1 MKKEKQTEEVEEKYT
16 FLQKLL
22 YLFIIPLLFTL
33 VIVLGYLTYE
43 GRNIFEVAQSFLP
56 SNKEV
61 TVTEEKKEEEA
72 EEKEKEDTSSP
83 SSSSQD
89 VIFLERQ
96 ISDKEREITKLVAK
110 LDEANSRIED
120 LEKQQ
125 QEVRASTKELAK
137 LYEGMSTK
145 KAAQIIMELEQ
156 EMALLLLNEL
166 STSKTSSILGQ
177 MEPEQAARFTELLA
191 DNE

>member
-43 GRNIFEVAQSFLP
+43 GKNIFEVAQSFLP
-56 SNKEV
+56 AKEEV
-61 TVTEEKKEEEA
+61 ITTEEDKEEE
-72 EEKEKEDTSSP
+72 EG
-83 SSSSQD
+83 SSSTQNDNTNSSQE
-89 VIFLERQ
+89 IILLERQ
-96 ISDKEREITKLVAK
+96 VSDKEREITKLVAS
-110 LDEANSRIED
+110 LEEANSKIED

-125 QEVRASTKELAK
+125 QDIRSSTKELAK
-137 LYEGMSTK
+137 LYEGMSTN
-145 KAAQIIMELEQ
+145 KAAQIIIELDED
-156 EMALLLLNEL
+156 MALLILNEL

-177 MEPEQAARFTELLA
+177 LEPEQAARFTELLLA
-191 DNE
+191 DKE

>member
-43 GRNIFEVAQSFLP
+43 GKNIFEVAQSFLP
-56 SNKEV
+56 AKEEV
-61 TVTEEKKEEEA
+61 ISTEEDKEEE
-72 EEKEKEDTSSP
+72 EG
-83 SSSSQD
+83 SSSTQNDNTNSSQE
-89 VIFLERQ
+89 IILLERQ
-96 ISDKEREITKLVAK
+96 VSDKEREITKLVAS
-110 LDEANSRIED
+110 LEEANSKIED

-125 QEVRASTKELAK
+125 QDIRSSTKELAK
-137 LYEGMSTK
+137 LYEGMSTN
-145 KAAQIIMELEQ
+145 KAAQIIIELDED
-156 EMALLLLNEL
+156 MALLILNEL

-177 MEPEQAARFTELLA
+177 LEPEQAARFTELLA
-191 DNE
+191 DKE

>member
-61 TVTEEKKEEEA
+61 EVAVTEEKKEEE
-72 EEKEKEDTSSP
+72 EKEDTSSP

-89 VIFLERQ
+89 VILLERQ

>member
-43 GRNIFEVAQSFLP
+43 GKNIFEVAQSFLP
-56 SNKEV
+56 AKEEV
-61 TVTEEKKEEEA
+61 ITTEEDKEEE
-72 EEKEKEDTSSP
+72 EG
-83 SSSSQD
+83 SSSTQNDNTNSSQE
-89 VIFLERQ
+89 IILLERQ
-96 ISDKEREITKLVAK
+96 VSDKEREITKLVAS
-110 LDEANSRIED
+110 LEEANSKIED

-125 QEVRASTKELAK
+125 QDIRSSTKELAK
-137 LYEGMSTK
+137 LYEGMSTN
-145 KAAQIIMELEQ
+145 KAAQIIIELDED
-156 EMALLLLNEL
+156 MALLILNEL

-177 MEPEQAARFTELLA
+177 LEPEQAARFTELLA
-191 DNE
+191 DKE

>member
-1 MKKEKQTEEVEEKYT
+1 MKKEKQTEEVEEKYS

-43 GRNIFEVAQSFLP
+43 GKNIFEVAQSFLP
-56 SNKEV
+56 ANEKV
-61 TVTEEKKEEEA
+61 TTTEEKKEE
-72 EEKEKEDTSSP
+72 KEV
-83 SSSSQD
+83 SSSQPKD
-89 VIFLERQ
+89 SQKSSQEIILLERQ
-96 ISDKEREITKLVAK
+96 VSEKEREITKLIAN
-110 LDEANSRIED
+110 LEEANSRIVD

-125 QEVRASTKELAK
+125 QEIKSSTKELAK

-145 KAAQIIMELEQ
+145 KAAQIMMELDED
-156 EMALLLLNEL
+156 MALLILNEL

-177 MEPEQAARFTELLA
+177 LEPQQAARFTELLA

>member
-1 MKKEKQTEEVEEKYT
+1 MKKEKQTEEVEEKYS

-43 GRNIFEVAQSFLP
+43 GKNIFEVAQSFLP
-56 SNKEV
+56 ADEKM
-61 TVTEEKKEEEA
+61 TTTEEKKEE
-72 EEKEKEDTSSP
+72 KEV
-83 SSSSQD
+83 SSSQQTD
-89 VIFLERQ
+89 NQNSSQEIILLERQ
-96 ISDKEREITKLVAK
+96 VSEKEREITKLVAS
-110 LDEANSRIED
+110 LEEANSRIED

-125 QEVRASTKELAK
+125 QEIKTSTKELAK

-145 KAAQIIMELEQ
+145 KAAQIMMELDE
-156 EMALLLLNEL
+156 EMALLILNQL

-177 MEPEQAARFTELLA
+177 LEPQQAARFTELLA

>member
-43 GRNIFEVAQSFLP
+43 GKNVFEVAQTFLP
-56 SNKEV
+56 ANEEMV
-61 TVTEEKKEEEA
+61 TDEEKKEE
-72 EEKEKEDTSSP
+72 KDNTSSTKQND
-83 SSSSQD
+83 STNSSQE
-89 VIFLERQ
+89 IILLERQ
-96 ISDKEREITKLVAK
+96 ISEKEREITKLVASLK
-110 LDEANSRIED
+110 EANSKIEN
-120 LEKQQ
+120 LENQQ
-125 QEVRASTKELAK
+125 QEIRSSTKELAK

-145 KAAQIIMELEQ
+145 KAAQIMMELDEK
-156 EMALLLLNEL
+156 MALQILNEL
-166 STSKTSSILGQ
+166 STSKKSSILGQ
-177 MEPEQAARFTELLA
+177 LEPEQAARFTELLA